1 MMASQMMEKI
11 AQTEQA
17 CDRMKENARREAA
30 AILDRLLAEE
40 DENNEEGIS

>member
-1 MMASQMMEKI
+1 MASQMMEKI

-30 AILDRLLAEE
+30 AILDRLLENQN
-40 DENNEEGIS
+40 DENGEAGR